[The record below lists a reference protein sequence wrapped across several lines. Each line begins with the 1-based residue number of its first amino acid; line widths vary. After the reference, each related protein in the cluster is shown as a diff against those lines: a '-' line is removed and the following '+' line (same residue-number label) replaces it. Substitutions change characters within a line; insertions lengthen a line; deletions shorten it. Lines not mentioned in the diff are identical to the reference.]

1 MRKTAITFLGLFLF
15 TFPVFAAENEVSDEV
30 MQIQRMIKEN
40 GLHWTAGPTSMTA
53 IPLEERQLRLGL
65 QIPDEVVARFAELD
79 NSTPP
84 VLLATQDYFNWNEFG
99 CVSVVDDQRSCG
111 SCWDFAAT
119 HAFESAYIVTE
130 GIVPDFSEQQVLVC
144 NWGGSDC
151 GGGWMEDGYDVFM
164 NYGAV
169 EESCMP
175 YYANDNF
182 PCTQEQCDPVAFLQG
197 YVDVPNNVNSI
208 KNALMYGPLSTT
220 FTVYDDFY
228 GYRGGCYEHANTQ
241 PLNHAVVIIGWDDEM
256 CDGEGAWI
264 VKNSWGTNFGIDG
277 FFYMKYGS
285 SGFGQYTQRPI
296 YGNTDLPEFSFA
308 PEQIE
313 VDLDAGEQTTVNLD
327 FTNSGNGKLHYK
339 LTTLQ
344 PEGQDEFGY
353 CWNSSDSPD
362 GPTYDWVD
370 ISNIGAPIEFPY
382 DIDDGNSGWLNLGF
396 DFEYYGNSYNRIKA
410 CTNGW
415 ASFMDGWF
423 VNADNLG
430 MPDRTLPNSLLA
442 VFWDDLN
449 FEYSGQAFF
458 YTNNSDSAV
467 ITWQDVADS
476 RNEGRYTFQLVLVA
490 PDKVKYQYNRMSPD
504 RLDEC
509 TIGME
514 NRTATIGLQVGWN
527 EPVVHDN
534 QALSFDLGDPNALDW
549 LTVAS
554 ESGIIEANGDLQIPI
569 TLNAAGLDDGAYSAV
584 LKLLTNDYS
593 LLVNEIPITMNVGLV
608 GIENETS
615 LPQAFALH
623 PIYPN
628 PFNAEAT
635 IAYSLA
641 QTGPTSIEVYNLM
654 GQKVADLFRGIQTV
668 GEHSLN
674 WQAGQYASGI
684 YLVKLTSG
692 QQTRTTR
699 VTLLK

>member
-1 MRKTAITFLGLFLF
+1 MPKTAIILFSLILF
-15 TFPVFAAENEVSDEV
+15 SIPILAGDIEVSDEV
-30 MQIQRMIKEN
+30 LEIQRMIREN
-40 GLHWTAGPTSMTA
+40 GLRWTAGPTSMTD
-53 IPLEERQLRLGL
+53 IPIEERRLRLGL
-65 QIPDEVVARFAELD
+65 EIPDEVATRFAELD
-79 NSTPP
+79 NSEPP
-84 VLLATQDYFNWNEFG
+84 VLLATQDYFNWVEFG
-99 CVSVVDDQRSCG
+99 CVSVVDDQRDCG

-119 HAFESAYIVTE
+119 HAFESAYIIAE
-130 GIVPDFSEQQVLVC
+130 GVVPDFSEQQVLVC

-151 GGGWMEDGYDVFM
+151 GGGWMEDGYEVFM
-164 NYGAV
+164 NYGVV

-175 YYANDNF
+175 YYANDNY
-182 PCTQEQCDPVAFLQG
+182 PCIQEQCDPVAILQAFE
-197 YVDVPNNVNSI
+197 DVSNNVNSI

-228 GYRGGCYEHANTQ
+228 GYRGGCYEHADVQ
-241 PLNHAVVIIGWDDEM
+241 PLNHAVVIVGWDDEM

-264 VKNSWGTNFGIDG
+264 VKNSWGTNFGVDG
-277 FFYMKYGS
+277 FFCMKYGS
-285 SGFGQYTQRPI
+285 AGFGQFTQRPV
-296 YGNTDLPEFSFA
+296 YGNTDLPEFSFT
-308 PEQIE
+308 PDIIE
-313 VDLDAGEQTTVNLD
+313 VDLEAGEQTTIDLD
-327 FTNSGNGKLHYK
+327 FTNAGNGKLHYN

-362 GPTYDWVD
+362 GPTYNWID
-370 ISNIGAPIEFPY
+370 IIEIGELIEFPY
-382 DIDDGNSGWLNLGF
+382 DVDDGNSGWLNFGF

-430 MPDRTLPNSLLA
+430 MPDRVLPNDLLA

-449 FEYSGQAFF
+449 FEYGGQAFF

-476 RNEGRYTFQLVLVA
+476 RNEGRFTFQIVLVA
-490 PDKVKYQYNRMSPD
+490 PDKVIFQYDEMSPA

-514 NRTATIGLQVGWN
+514 NRTATIGLEIGWN
-527 EPVVHDN
+527 EPCVHDEL
-534 QALSFDLGDPNALDW
+534 ALSFDLGDPNALDW
-549 LTVAS
+549 LTAS
-554 ESGIIEANGDLQIPI
+554 HESGTIDANGSRQIPI
-569 TLNAAGLDDGAYSAV
+569 TLDATGLEDGVYSAV
-584 LKLLTNDYS
+584 LRLLTNDYD

-608 GIENETS
+608 DVKDRHSI
-615 LPQAFALH
+615 PQAFDLH
-623 PIYPN
+623 QVYPN

-641 QTGPTSIEVYNLM
+641 QTGQTSIEVFNLM
-654 GQKVADLFRGIQTV
+654 GQKVADLFSGIQTA

-674 WQAGQYASGI
+674 WQAADYASGV

-692 QQTRTTR
+692 QQTQTVRM
-699 VTLLK
+699 TLLK